1 MSARRLI
8 AALWLLGL
16 GASSTARAADH
27 ERAGPAAQPMGAQQV
42 LADSAYD
49 LKVTRNNLMAVSIT
63 NYGFVGNNFV
73 SLDSPSLEYPLGTR
87 FEHLVRGGLWVGAH
101 NNESDFLGVTT
112 GALDGQVGGILKSS
126 TEFAPIGREIRVRS
140 SLINDSHY
148 SRDAVSEQDYVGEYN
163 DLAPTHAEFNN
174 EPHHPLGIQ
183 VRQENYNWSF
193 SDLKHFV
200 VFHYVIKNVG
210 DAPLDS
216 VFAGF
221 YAETAS
227 GRGPYH
233 SPWFSKKWVAWDASD
248 SMFREHYCNTGP
260 IPTGCNY
267 NYVPPWIGI
276 KVLGGRDR
284 SDVSNTRLRPGQRI
298 SVGTWTYAPGDAA
311 RDEDTERY
319 AIMASGDRPDT
330 LSTDLSPGTG
340 DPAEMIAIGPFKQID
355 KGDSISFDIA
365 LVGGD
370 DIGLIRRH
378 AAAAQRAF
386 DNNYIVPVPPPSPRL
401 KLVARANAIDLYWD
415 DSPESALD
423 PTSPNPKD
431 FEGYRIYLG
440 EDQLAPTLR
449 AQFDAAGD
457 TASFNTGFAAVTPA
471 SPLTVDGVTYKYK
484 YSVSGLRD
492 GFKYFAAVTAFD
504 LGTNEVES
512 LESGLA
518 QNLSLGIP
526 GDTPTEAKASGRG
539 VTVFPNPYRVEARWD
554 QGQLARDHY
563 LWFTNLPARGT
574 LRIYTLSGDLV
585 FSTEFNGE
593 AYHGDGSRGV
603 YNPKR
608 DIGVDPPSLGGTSFA
623 WNMISREGEA
633 AATGLYLYSVEDHGT
648 GKRTVGKFLIVKS
661 DRERF

>member
-1 MSARRLI
+1 MSARRLVSAWGLL
-8 AALWLLGL
+8 AAVAGL
-16 GASSTARAADH
+16 AAPARAAVEEDH
-27 ERAGPAAQPMGAQQV
+27 QRFGRAASPFVAQQV

-87 FEHLVRGGLWVGAH
+87 YEHLVRGGLWVGAH
-101 NNESDFLGVTT
+101 NNEGDFFGVTT
-112 GALDGQVGGILKSS
+112 GALDGQVGGILKAS

-140 SLINDSHY
+140 ALINDPHF
-148 SRDAVSEQDYVGEYN
+148 SRDGVSEQDYIGEYN
-163 DLAPTHAEFNN
+163 DLAATKAEFNN

-200 VFHYVIKNVG
+200 IFHYIIKNVG

-221 YAETAS
+221 YAETAT

-233 SPWFSKKWVAWDASD
+233 SPWFSKKWIAWDESD

-267 NYVPPWIGI
+267 SYVPPWIGI

-284 SDVSNTRLRPGQRI
+284 HDATNTRLKPGM
-298 SVGTWTYAPGDAA
+298 VVGDAA

-340 DPAEMIAIGPFKQID
+340 DPAEMIAIGPFRQID
-355 KGDSISFDIA
+355 KGDSITFDIA

-386 DNNYIVPVPPPSPRL
+386 DNDYIVPTPPPSPKMRL
-401 KLVARANAIDLYWD
+401 FAHQNSIDVYWD
-415 DSPESALD
+415 DSPESVID

-431 FEGYRIYLG
+431 FEGYRVYLG
-440 EDQLAPTLR
+440 ENQLAPTLR

-457 TASFNTGFAAVTPA
+457 TASFNTGFAGCTLPVPIT
-471 SPLTVDGVTYKYK
+471 DENNVTYKYMV
-484 YSVSGLRD
+484 SVKGLKD
-492 GFKYFAAVTAFD
+492 GFKYFAAVTSFD
-504 LGTNEVES
+504 LGTDDIES
-512 LESGLA
+512 LESGLS
-518 QNLSLGIP
+518 QNLTLGYP
-526 GDTPTEAKASGRG
+526 GSSPDDVAGSGRG
-539 VTVFPNPYRVEARWD
+539 ITVFPNPYRVEARWD

-563 LWFTNLPARGT
+563 LWFSNLPVHCT

-585 FSTEFNGE
+585 FSTEFDGE
-593 AYHGDGSRGV
+593 TYQGEGSRGI

-608 DIGVDPPSLGGTSFA
+608 DIGVKPPTLAGTTFG
-623 WNMISREGEA
+623 WNMITRQGEA
-633 AATGLYLYSVEDHGT
+633 AATGLYLYSVED
-648 GKRTVGKFLIVKS
+648 KDKKDRKVGKFLIIKS